1 MIPQIDKDQIFIV
14 GYKDGRGVL
23 REVLNRS
30 TELGYEASLTKT
42 RKIEVVG
49 KAPLVEANMRFR
61 RGRGPLEDLVE
72 DLSEIKGVISVQVTK
87 DEND

>member
-1 MIPQIDKDQIFIV
+1 MS
-14 GYKDGRGVL
+14 GRTDEPPLHLVPTCACDAS
-23 REVLNRS
+23 N